1 MVFLVTRSLT
11 TRTVVKYWLNLSI
24 TLILFISSNVFA
36 MAESHKKQNITVA
49 NMVASPT
56 SCELS
61 PLEEFCE
68 MTFYVLWETP
78 VSSRFCLYTDDN
90 SPAIRCWN
98 NSKRGSI
105 ELKFSGH
112 ILDES
117 KSYSLIDRADGKII
131 ATVSV
136 PISGTLKQRQRAQ
149 RRRRGFWRMF

>member
-24 TLILFISSNVFA
+24 TLILLISSNVFA

-90 SPAIRCWN
+90 SPAIKCWN